1 MNNFEFF
8 GTNLSKKDLGLE
20 TEKSNVGIRIN
31 IVERMCANFQP
42 NWTTLS
48 FSVQICPKMDL
59 GFEIQKTNVGTRI
72 SNLEI
77 TCVPIFRQNE
87 QL

>member
-1 MNNFEFF
+1 MNQHRP
-8 GTNLSKKDLGLE
+8 GTL
-20 TEKSNVGIRIN
+20 
-31 IVERMCANFQP
+31 CANFQP

-48 FSVQICPKMDL
+48 SSVQICPKMDL
-59 GFEIQKTNVGTRI
+59 GFEIQKTNVGKRI

-77 TCVPIFRQNE
+77 TCVPILMQNK